1 MGEGLAAGTLI
12 ARGFMT
18 FRSAFVTLI
27 CFGLLGYFAYH
38 LFVGDNGLEARAR
51 QQTKINSLEGEL
63 SGLQAVRA
71 RLERDVALMRAD
83 KLDPDMLDE
92 RARKI
97 LNFSHPKDIVILD
110 KPGTTPA
117 KP

>member
-1 MGEGLAAGTLI
+1 
-12 ARGFMT
+12 MT

-27 CFGLLGYFAYH
+27 CFGLLSYFAYH
-38 LFVGDNGLEARAR
+38 LFVGDHGLEARAR
-51 QQTKINSLEGEL
+51 LQTRIRSLQGEL
-63 SGLQAVRA
+63 NGLRAVRE
-71 RLERDVALMRAD
+71 RLDRDVELMRAD

-97 LNFSHPKDIVILD
+97 LNFSHPRDIVILD
-110 KPGTTPA
+110 KPGAAPA